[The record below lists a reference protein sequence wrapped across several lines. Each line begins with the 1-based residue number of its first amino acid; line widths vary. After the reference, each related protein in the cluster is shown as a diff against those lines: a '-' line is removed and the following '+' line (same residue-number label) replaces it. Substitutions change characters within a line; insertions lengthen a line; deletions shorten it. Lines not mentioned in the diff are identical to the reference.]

1 MIVKFNGKVL
11 TIYDA
16 PEEFDAFEFVLY
28 YDSETETILNK
39 EFISGYKEDVY
50 FLHHL
55 IKRG

>member
-50 FLHHL
+50 FLQHL
-55 IKRG
+55 N